1 MTQKRYIFLLIS
13 LFFGLSA
20 FAQKDVRHQ
29 LRKGNTAY
37 KDSLFIDAE
46 VAYRKAIDA
55 TPTNEVGISYFNL
68 GNTLMNQSKYEEAL
82 QEFAR
87 AADVETDKSKKAQAL
102 HNMGVLFQ
110 ADQQYDKAID
120 VYKEAL
126 RNNPTDDETR
136 YNLALAMKQKQEQDQ
151 DQEGKDDK
159 EDQQDQNKDEDK
171 QDQDQNQDQNK
182 DQQQNQDQN
191 KDDKK
196 DEQENQSQNNKNSQ
210 ELSKETVDKMLD
222 AILREEKKT
231 QEKVQK
237 QQVLRG
243 KNKLEKDW

>member
-1 MTQKRYIFLLIS
+1 MIQKRYYILLLSIFCSVAL
-13 LFFGLSA
+13 

-37 KDSLFIDAE
+37 RDSLFIDAE

-55 TPTNEVGISYFNL
+55 APSNETGLSYYNL
-68 GNTLMNQSKYEEAL
+68 GNTLLNQSKYEEAL

-87 AADVETDKSKKAQAL
+87 ASEVEIDKMKKSESF
-102 HNMGVLFQ
+102 HNMGVIFH
-110 ADQQYDKAID
+110 ADKQYDKAID
-120 VYKEAL
+120 AYKRAL
-126 RNNPTDDETR
+126 RDNPSDDETR

-151 DQEGKDDK
+151 DQEGKDDQ
-159 EDQQDQNKDEDK
+159 EQKDDK
-171 QDQDQNQDQNK
+171 QDQQDQNQDQNQ

-191 KDDKK
+191 KDQKEDKN
-196 DEQENQSQNNKNSQ
+196 DEQQNQNQGKNSQ
-210 ELSKETVDKMLD
+210 ELSKDAVDKMLD